1 MTTNL
6 LPTNAGEILRE
17 STVEP
22 LPKTVTVTTPPV
34 IMETVPTMW
43 SYVGGQRSLEGILLA
58 VVVCVVGWLLA
69 RHYTGLITLL
79 ATPT

>member
-6 LPTNAGEILRE
+6 LPTNEGEILRE

-22 LPKTVTVTTPPV
+22 LPKTVTVTTPV
-34 IMETVPTMW
+34 VMETVR

-69 RHYTGLITLL
+69 RHYTRFITLL